1 MKLTIDHSSTL
12 PLYAQVEELLRKLII
27 LPEYQEGKFL
37 PNEVD
42 MSKELG
48 ISRNTLRQA
57 TNKLVYEG
65 LLHRKKGVGTTVTKA
80 VDSKASNW
88 ISFSKEMKSKGIKVV
103 NYSIKFTNVVPDDNI
118 LNFFCLTEGTEVLK
132 MERLRGNESEPF
144 VFFVSYF
151 HPRIGLTGKENY
163 KRPLYNIM
171 EEDYSVVAKTSRE
184 EISAIPATKYL
195 SENLRINK
203 TAPVLKR
210 QRYVYDPGGRPIEF
224 GLAFYKSDS
233 IVYTVESLRPD

>member
-1 MKLTIDHSSTL
+1 MKLIIDHSSTI

-103 NYSIKFTNVVPDDNI
+103 NYSIKFANVVPDDNI
-118 LNFFCLTEGTEVLK
+118 LNFFGLAEGTEVLK

-195 SENLRINK
+195 SENLGINK